1 MDKHK
6 MTSSQKKDKDLFSGD
21 PGVSSRTRLKEQI
34 EAIEKEIRETPYH
47 KGTEHHIGMLKS
59 KLARLRD
66 QQISPGGKGTG
77 GGGLGFMV
85 KKSGD
90 ATCLLF
96 GPPSVGKSSLL
107 NSVSNANSKVGAY
120 DFTTLK
126 VIPGMMSY
134 RGAKIQILDV
144 PGIIELAFEGKGGGK
159 QILSTARTADLILI
173 IVDKKRLDWADKVVN
188 QLYEVGIRLNSKPK
202 KIQIIKTMRGSIDV
216 IDPFGSFD
224 KELIVKMA
232 NDFGLKNARIFI
244 GEKIENIDEIIDA
257 FSANRSYINSL
268 FVINKADELTRKDRE
283 KIEKK
288 FKDNFVVVSAKDG
301 ENISKLKKMIWQ
313 KLQFIRVYMK
323 ETKQTQPDYTEP
335 LIMKQGD
342 TLKDLVNTLPGE
354 WEAKFG
360 YVWGKKAKFPGQK
373 INLRYEIEDEDEI
386 YLEK

>member
-1 MDKHK
+1 

-107 NSVSNANSKVGAY
+107 NTVSNANSKVGAY

-188 QLYEVGIRLNSKPK
+188 QLFEVGIRLNSKPK

-216 IDPFGSFD
+216 IDPFDSFD

-323 ETKQTQPDYTEP
+323 ETKQTQPDYAEP

-354 WEAKFG
+354 WEAQFG

>member
-232 NDFGLKNARIFI
+232 NDFSLKNARIFI

-323 ETKQTQPDYTEP
+323 ETKQTQPDYAEP

-354 WEAKFG
+354 WEAQFG

>member
-1 MDKHK
+1 VPRRKI
-6 MTSSQKKDKDLFSGD
+6 TPSQKVIADSSSKNPRLLLRSRIKD
-21 PGVSSRTRLKEQI
+21 QI

-107 NSVSNANSKVGAY
+107 NAVSNANSKVGAY
-120 DFTTLK
+120 DFTTLH

-173 IVDKKRLDWADKVVN
+173 VVDKRRLNWADKVVD
-188 QLYEVGIRLNSKPK
+188 QLYEVGIRLNTKPK

-224 KELIVKMA
+224 KELIIKIA

-244 GEKIENIDEIIDA
+244 GEKVENIEDVIDA
-257 FSANRSYINSL
+257 LSGNRSYINSL
-268 FVINKADELTRKDRE
+268 FVINKADELTREDKE

-323 ETKQTQPDYTEP
+323 ETKQSQPDYAEP
-335 LIMKQGD
+335 LIMKKGN
-342 TLKDLVNTLPGE
+342 TLKNLVNTLPGE
-354 WEAKFG
+354 WEAQFG

>member
-107 NSVSNANSKVGAY
+107 NTVSNANSKVGAY

-232 NDFGLKNARIFI
+232 NDFSLKNARIFI

-323 ETKQTQPDYTEP
+323 ETKQTQPDYAEP

-354 WEAKFG
+354 WEAQFG

>member
-1 MDKHK
+1 

-107 NSVSNANSKVGAY
+107 NTVSNANSKVGAY

-188 QLYEVGIRLNSKPK
+188 QLFEVGIRLNSKPK

-216 IDPFGSFD
+216 IDPFDSFD

-257 FSANRSYINSL
+257 FYANRSYINSL

-323 ETKQTQPDYTEP
+323 ETKQTQPDYAEP

-354 WEAKFG
+354 WEAQFG